1 MSTDRP
7 TLFPG
12 PIRQN
17 GHIVADLD
25 AAIADWLALGVGPWI
40 TLGPMDQQMVFRGE
54 PTEVTLT
61 LAFANSG
68 DLQIELIHQTGEA
81 PSAYKEFLDSG
92 REGFHHLAWWT
103 EDIEP
108 VAAAVRDAGL
118 DIVLEGDGGGTARF
132 FYADAPTSAATCL
145 EVMELND
152 MTSGLMDHIR
162 KAADDWDGTT
172 DPIRK
177 LF

>member
-1 MSTDRP
+1 MSTD
-7 TLFPG
+7 LLPG

-17 GHIVADLD
+17 GYVVHDLD
-25 AAIADWLALGVGPWI
+25 AAIAEWLALGIGPWI
-40 TLGPMDQQMVFRGE
+40 TLGPLDQHMVFRGE

-68 DLQIELIHQTGEA
+68 DLQVELIQQTGDA
-81 PSAYKEFLDSG
+81 PTAYKEFLDSG
-92 REGFHHLAWWT
+92 REGFHHLAWWVDNIDGV
-103 EDIEP
+103 E
-108 VAAAVRDAGL
+108 AAVREAGW
-118 DIVLEGDGGGTARF
+118 DVVLQGDGGGAARF
-132 FYADAPTSAATCL
+132 FYADAPAVAATCL

-152 MTSGLMDHIR
+152 MTRGLADHV
-162 KAADDWDGTT
+162 KQAADTWDGTT